1 MGGGGGGGGGGGL
14 EGGGEGDGVA
24 RTSSLSGT
32 ASADRQ
38 MPMRS
43 IRCGRSSFSSG
54 LNVAM
59 SSGRQGW
66 RTESPSRSTVTVPV
80 DSASSSKFEIDSSS
94 RLMSSTYSTPRCAL
108 ASSPGSKIVFP
119 VLTDFSTSTAPRS
132 RSSSTSSGT
141 CTKGAGT
148 TSVSR
153 LSIVNSPLRSCSSRK
168 ESYSPE
174 AGSLL
179 NWLPFITSIGGSN
192 LWIARAITDFAVPR
206 EPEMT
211 TPPIFGFTPQR
222 SSAVL
227 IASWPTTAASGNVAG
242 PEFRSVNAALCLLRS
257 PSLSSAAVISPATAI
272 ARSIASVV
280 VMHTPACENRS
291 ARLGCDAMKSLS
303 AFVTIA
309 LVGRDG
315 ACCPGRRRAA

>member
-1 MGGGGGGGGGGGL
+1 MFL
-14 EGGGEGDGVA
+14 RYSRAKVIELLHASRRSVA
-24 RTSSLSGT
+24 RTPCRAACGSVGSGER
-32 ASADRQ
+32 ALHRLEPLLLVERLRVRGQADADAVHQVRPQLVLLRVERGDEQRAARVADGEPLALDRHPPRRQ
-38 MPMRS
+38 RLEQQV
-43 IRCGRSSFSSG
+43 RDR
-54 LNVAM
+54 LVE
-59 SSGRQGW
+59 Q
-66 RTESPSRSTVTVPV
+66 V
-80 DSASSSKFEIDSSS
+80 DVVDVQHAAV
-94 RLMSSTYSTPRCAL
+94 RR

-211 TPPIFGFTPQR
+211 TPPIFWVHAAEKQR
-222 SSAVL
+222 SLDSLLQRRTDRGERV
-227 IASWPTTAASGNVAG
+227 GG
-242 PEFRSVNAALCLLRS
+242 PEFRSVNAGALPAALAIAS
-257 PSLSSAAVISPATAI
+257 SSAAVISPATAI

-280 VMHTPACENRS
+280 VMHIRLRKIGALAS
-291 ARLGCDAMKSLS
+291 AATR
-303 AFVTIA
+303 
-309 LVGRDG
+309 
-315 ACCPGRRRAA
+315 